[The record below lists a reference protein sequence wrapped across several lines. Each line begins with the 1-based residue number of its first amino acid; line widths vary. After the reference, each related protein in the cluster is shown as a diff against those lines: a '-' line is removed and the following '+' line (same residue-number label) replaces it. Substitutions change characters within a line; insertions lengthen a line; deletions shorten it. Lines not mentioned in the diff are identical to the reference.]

1 MQNRFLQKKFANG
14 CGIPTTDFRLAR
26 NHRELVAAHRALGFP
41 GVLKL
46 QFGGPEAEG
55 PWVVRDFDDV
65 PRALQETKGRPLL
78 WERFVDI
85 DAEFTVF
92 AERKQDGTV
101 DTDPQPRIGDRDLGD
116 RARAETAMLGERLGI
131 VGAYH
136 VRFFQSA
143 GQLLF
148 DELVIDTPGNKEAS
162 PSSSMSCAGP

>member
-1 MQNRFLQKKFANG
+1 MLSSHDNETAVSDPEMLQNRFLQKKFASA

-26 NHRELVAAHRALGFP
+26 NHRELVVAHQALGFP

-46 QFGGPEAEG
+46 QFGAPDREG

-78 WERFVDI
+78 WERLVEI
-85 DAEFTVF
+85 DAEITIF
-92 AERKQDGTV
+92 AERTEDGTI
-101 DTDPQPRIGDRDLGD
+101 DTHPRPRIGDRDLCD
-116 RARAETAMLGERLGI
+116 RACAYTAMLGERLRI

-136 VRFFQSA
+136 VRFFQSG

-148 DELVIDTPGNKEAS
+148 DELVAAQG
-162 PSSSMSCAGP
+162 

>member
-1 MQNRFLQKKFANG
+1 MQRPETLENRFLLKKFANG

-26 NHRELVAAHRALGFP
+26 NHRELVVAHKTLGFP

-46 QFGGPEAEG
+46 QFGGPDAEG

-78 WERFVDI
+78 WERFVQT
-85 DAEFTVF
+85 DADVTIS
-92 AERKQDGTV
+92 AERKEDGTV
-101 DTDPQPRIGDRDLGD
+101 ETDPRPGIGDRQLSD
-116 RARAETAMLGERLGI
+116 RARAATAVLGDRLGI

-136 VRFFQSA
+136 VRFFQHA

-148 DELVIDTPGNKEAS
+148 DELVAD
-162 PSSSMSCAGP
+162 